1 MLSNYL
7 RNSFGVELG
16 FIDLKTLD
24 YCLVGGLWDLAA
36 SSITD
41 ETILGSSVVA

>member
-36 SSITD
+36 SITD